1 MSSEEMRVELET
13 FVNAGLQE
21 GWSGWPLKGQS
32 RVNRASGVLHA
43 GPIGF
48 WRRQGKG
55 ASALGE
61 RLQTFRAGRRYCV
74 EN

>member
-1 MSSEEMRVELET
+1 MSSEEMRVELEA
-13 FVNAGLQE
+13 FVNAGLRE
-21 GWSGWPLKGQS
+21 GWGGWPLKGQS
-32 RVNRASGVLHA
+32 RVNRASGMLHA
-43 GPIGF
+43 GPIRF
-48 WRRQGKG
+48 WWRPGKR

>member
-21 GWSGWPLKGQS
+21 GWCGWPLKGQS
-32 RVNRASGVLHA
+32 RVQWASGVLLA
-43 GPIGF
+43 GPIRL
-48 WRRQGKG
+48 WRRQGKA
-55 ASALGE
+55 ASAFGE
-61 RLQTFRAGRRYCV
+61 RLQTFRASGRYCV